1 MQDYIIVYGYKD
13 RITEEEAKEINRF
26 AEKEGKR
33 VITIGQKQRL
43 EWEHIQPSPFE
54 VLAYFQHADY
64 IITDTFHGSVFS
76 IKYGKKFATIIR
88 EANVQKLTDLLERFS
103 LCDRIVT
110 KIQDL
115 ESVLKKEIDV
125 ASVQEKIKKEVEKS
139 MQYLEKSIN

>member
-1 MQDYIIVYGYKD
+1 M
-13 RITEEEAKEINRF
+13 
-26 AEKEGKR
+26 
-33 VITIGQKQRL
+33 
-43 EWEHIQPSPFE
+43 
-54 VLAYFQHADY
+54 LAYFQHADY

-125 ASVQEKIKKEVEKS
+125 ASVQEKIEKEVEKS
-139 MQYLEKSIN
+139 KQYLEKSMK